1 MKSGNE
7 NILIRLATDDDFE
20 TIYSIWLDGIK
31 NSYDDTSIDPQTLK
45 EKFSSNFNQ
54 RQGIFNFWVAVD
66 AENKIWGWQSLVRCL
81 NHPFK
86 DNTYAESSTYLS
98 IENRFK
104 GLGKL
109 LLGYVL
115 KEAEK
120 SSLEYVIGFVAT
132 NNVAAIKITKATGW
146 IEVGIMPPSKSCKSK
161 LTKLFLVRPV

>member
-1 MKSGNE
+1 MKNK
-7 NILIRLATDDDFE
+7 NADILIRLATDDDFE
-20 TIYSIWLDGIK
+20 TIYLIWLDGIK
-31 NSYDDTSIDPQTLK
+31 NSFDDNLIDQHTLR

-54 RQGIFNFWVAVD
+54 RQGVFNFWVAVD
-66 AENKIWGWQSLVRCL
+66 TENKIWGWQSLVRCL

-109 LLGYVL
+109 LLEYVL

-132 NNVAAIKITKATGW
+132 NNVAAKKITKATGW
-146 IEVGIMPPSKSCKSK
+146 IEVGIMPPSKSSKSN
-161 LTKLFLVRPV
+161 LTKAFLVRPV